1 MADMAGTADTAERR
15 FAMLVGLEVTDDAV
29 YARYRA
35 AMKPIL
41 HRMGGAFT
49 CDFRVSEVL
58 AGDVTGAVDPRVNR
72 VFALSFPDASARDAF
87 FGDPEYLAAKREF
100 FERSVGAVVVL
111 GEYQSV

>member
-1 MADMAGTADTAERR
+1 MDRP
-15 FAMLVGLEVTDDAV
+15 FVMLVGLEVKDDEA

-58 AGDVTGAVDPRVNR
+58 AGDVTGEVDPRVNR
-72 VFALSFPDASARDAF
+72 TFALAFPDESARDAF
-87 FGDPEYLAAKREF
+87 FGDDAYLAAKGEW
-100 FERSVGAVVVL
+100 FEASVGVVVVV

>member
-1 MADMAGTADTAERR
+1 MDRP
-15 FAMLVGLEVTDDAV
+15 FVMLVGLEVRDDEA

-58 AGDVTGAVDPRVNR
+58 AGDVTGEVDPRVNR
-72 VFALSFPDASARDAF
+72 VFALAFPDAGVRDAF
-87 FGDPEYLAAKREF
+87 FGDPEYLAVKREF
-100 FERSVGAVVVL
+100 FEASVGAVVVL
-111 GEYQSV
+111 GEYQLAS